1 LIHQDLHRIN
11 RQGAENAKV
20 FIVTP
25 RTLGELSKYRHLGGL
40 AVKKII
46 IALVNMA
53 VHKAG

>member
-25 RTLGELSKYRHLGGL
+25 RMLGELSKYRRLGGL